1 MRHCAG
7 GPAST
12 LLRTK
17 APQPSGKPASVLQRC
32 DQFVGR
38 TINWL
43 YDHLRCV
50 PRHTPFVLSDT
61 ISNRQEFPLLE
72 ARSCNPNRFA
82 RRVWRRL
89 TQDKPYPLDT
99 RWIRRFRPGIL
110 HSHFGYVAVGDCR
123 LHTSLSIPWLV
134 SFYGADVYELGRQA
148 DWRDEYA
155 RLFEQATLFLALGPE
170 MGARLEALGCPR
182 AKIVVHPLGVDID
195 ALPSRQRLLG
205 RGSPLRILCA
215 GTFREK
221 KGIEYAVRG
230 AAQARRL
237 GVDLHLTLVGDVS
250 GKRGDLATKEAVF
263 REIDRLHMNDV
274 VSHHPFVPFDQL
286 IQIALASH
294 VFVAPSVTSHDGD
307 AEGTP
312 FVIQQMMATGMPVIS
327 TVHSDIPFIFGE
339 HRHRLVRERDAD
351 AIAAQLACYA
361 AEPEKLVVEGAALRQ
376 RIRTA
381 FDVRARAAELSDIY
395 DGVLA
400 GRVL

>member
-1 MRHCAG
+1 MR
-7 GPAST
+7 T
-12 LLRTK
+12 
-17 APQPSGKPASVLQRC
+17 QPPKSAEKPPCVLQRC

-50 PRHTPFVLSDT
+50 PRHTPIVLSDT
-61 ISNRQEFPLLE
+61 ITNRQEFPLLE
-72 ARSCNPNRFA
+72 ARSCNQNRFA
-82 RRVWRRL
+82 RRLWRRL

-99 RWIRRFRPGIL
+99 LWMRRFRPRIL
-110 HSHFGYVAVGDCR
+110 HSHFGYVAVGDYR

-148 DWRDEYA
+148 EWRDEYA
-155 RLFEQATLFLALGPE
+155 RLFEQASLFLALGPE
-170 MGARLEALGCPR
+170 MGARLEALGCPK

-195 ALPSRQRLLG
+195 ALPSRQRLLE
-205 RGSPLRILCA
+205 RGSPLRILFA

-237 GVDLHLTLVGDVS
+237 GVDLHLTLVGDVG
-250 GKRGDLATKEAVF
+250 GKHGDLETKEAVF

-274 VSHHPFVPFDQL
+274 VTHHPFMPFDQL

-294 VFVAPSVTSHDGD
+294 VFVAPSITSHDGD

-312 FVIQQMMATGMPVIS
+312 FVVQQMMATGMPVIS
-327 TVHSDIPFIFGE
+327 TVHSDIPFLFGE
-339 HRHRLVRERDAD
+339 HRHRLIRERDAD

-361 AEPEKLVVEGAALRQ
+361 AEPEKLLAEGAVLRQ
-376 RIRTA
+376 RIRSA
-381 FDVRARAAELSDIY
+381 FDVHTRAAALSDIY
-395 DGVLA
+395 DGVLV
-400 GRVL
+400 GPG